1 MTLISDSHSQG
12 ASPILTRWRDYS
24 WLLGILTLT
33 GLAVYLRFEQILG
46 QWLIDDEWHAIHKL
60 QASEGY
66 YPILS
71 SFGAADYSIPLT
83 VLYRFIAEHFGLSEL
98 RMRLPMLVC
107 GVALIPLA
115 MIWSRR
121 HFGIAVATCFGFLLA
136 TSPLLINFSR
146 MARPYSITLLLS
158 AITLFALAAWIRS
171 PERRPPLLAFFCL
184 IASVYLHPING
195 ALLIPPVIAANA
207 LIVFSPKFEVSLKWR
222 FFRASAITAI
232 FLLALILPPL
242 LIDQGAMRV
251 KLGSSLPGIDTL
263 VGAQHL
269 WFGSDSSVVV
279 AIMLLISGVGLTVV
293 FKRITAEAL
302 FFLLALA
309 GVFVAL
315 LLLQPAWVDNPLTF
329 ARYLLP
335 ASLLALLCLSVGV
348 VSLSLRI
355 GRGVGGLAALL
366 MVLML
371 VSFQSTNPLFGIRFE
386 NNNLSLHS
394 YFQMDY
400 RPWMNPVVRE
410 LNSASPI
417 SDFWLSVPP
426 KDDIALTI
434 AVAGSSTFESYAN
447 AAVLHQRIH
456 GQRLLNL
463 QTSRACGG
471 VRSGEG
477 YPSESIFLRNA
488 VALTERRDMQRQGV
502 DLVVFDTYLA
512 RRGVGEVNRLYADSD
527 QYQRY
532 VTECLSYLRNQLGAP
547 IFDDGLLQVFAVSEG
562 RVL

>member
-1 MTLISDSHSQG
+1 MPS
-12 ASPILTRWRDYS
+12 RWLGHS
-24 WLLGILTLT
+24 WLLGVLTLT

-60 QASEGY
+60 QSSEGY
-66 YPILS
+66 FPILS

-83 VLYRFIAEHFGLSEL
+83 VLYRFITEHFGLSEL

-115 MIWSRR
+115 MSWSRR
-121 HFGIAVATCFGFLLA
+121 HFGVAVALCFGFLLA
-136 TSPLLINFSR
+136 ISPLLINFSR
-146 MARPYSITLLLS
+146 MARPYSVTLLLS
-158 AITLFALAAWIRS
+158 AITLIALVNWFKS
-171 PERRPPLLAFFCL
+171 PGRRPPLLAFFCL
-184 IASVYLHPING
+184 IAAVYLHPING
-195 ALLIPPVIAANA
+195 ALLVPPVIAANA
-207 LIVFSPKFEVSLKWR
+207 LILLSPKFEAFLKWR
-222 FFRASAITAI
+222 FFFASAVTAI
-232 FLLALILPPL
+232 LLLALVLPPL
-242 LIDQGAMRV
+242 LMDQVAMQA
-251 KLGSSLPGIDTL
+251 KLGSSLPDLDAVI
-263 VGAQHL
+263 GAQHF
-269 WFGSDSSVVV
+269 WFGSDSSAAV
-279 AIMLLISGVGLTVV
+279 AIMLLISGVGFTVV

-348 VSLSLRI
+348 VKLSLQI
-355 GRGVGGLAALL
+355 GRGSAGLASVSV
-366 MVLML
+366 VLML
-371 VSFQSTNPLFGIRFE
+371 LSFQSTNPLLGMRFE
-386 NNNLSLHS
+386 SNNLSLHS

-417 SDFWLSVPP
+417 SGFWLSVPV

-477 YPSESIFLRNA
+477 YPSENIFLRNA
-488 VALTERRDMQRQGV
+488 VALTERRDMQRKGV
-502 DLVVFDTYLA
+502 DFVVFDTYLA
-512 RRGVGEVNRLYADSD
+512 RRGVGEVNRFYADSD

-532 VTECLSYLRNQLGAP
+532 VTECLSYLRNHLGAP
-547 IFDDGLLQVFAVSEG
+547 IFDDGLLQVFAVSEE
-562 RVL
+562 RIL